1 MFPFQ
6 MGPFPG
12 LLSI

>member
-1 MFPFQ
+1 

-12 LLSI
+12 LNAAGA